1 MMDKGFPVQKT
12 PECWEKCCSKSVWG
26 CFSMSTYKT
35 VLLVSASF
43 ENKIKSY
50 NLLVP
55 ESRDKGAILA
65 AVLVFPGKH
74 GQSQVTPLVRS
85 QTLHRHQNP
94 VTLAAVVAPR
104 PGFIFQGC
112 SRFSFCKF
120 QNARVFGSLKTLQS
134 CVWRIFSFLLKNT
147 YHPKAI
153 NSLSLLPLRLSHVF
167 ILIPSF
173 PPMLFF

>member
-1 MMDKGFPVQKT
+1 MNSRRYKGAIFYKKPIITAKDFAVWKIRKCREKSMAQCQAERALFQCQPTKT
-12 PECWEKCCSKSVWG
+12 ALLAGDSLANEKNKSH
-26 CFSMSTYKT
+26 
-35 VLLVSASF
+35 
-43 ENKIKSY
+43 

-112 SRFSFCKF
+112 SIFSFCKF
-120 QNARVFGSLKTLQS
+120 QNARVFGSLKTLHQS
-134 CVWRIFSFLLKNT
+134 CV
-147 YHPKAI
+147 
-153 NSLSLLPLRLSHVF
+153 
-167 ILIPSF
+167 
-173 PPMLFF
+173 